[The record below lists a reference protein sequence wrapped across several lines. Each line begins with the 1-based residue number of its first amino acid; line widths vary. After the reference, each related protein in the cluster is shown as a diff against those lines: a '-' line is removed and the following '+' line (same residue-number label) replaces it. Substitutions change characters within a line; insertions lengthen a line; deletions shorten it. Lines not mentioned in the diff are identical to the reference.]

1 MLPLRVSAAPT
12 PLLRVAGLQKLF
24 PIRKG
29 FLKRTA
35 GYVRAVD
42 GVSFHID
49 EGETLGLVGES
60 GCGKTTTARCVLRA
74 IEPTAGEI
82 FIRVANGSVVEL
94 GQLRPAELRAL
105 RREMQMIF
113 QDPFTSLN
121 PRMTL
126 LDLVGEPLL
135 VHGMKSRREREER
148 VADLLRRVGLRPEY
162 MRRFPHAF
170 SGGERQRIGIARAL
184 ALHPRLV
191 VADEPVSAL
200 DVSVQAQIL
209 NLLVDLQAD
218 LRLTYLFVAHD
229 LSVVRHIS
237 NRVAVM
243 YVGRMVELAKTDE
256 LYRAPRHPY
265 TAALL
270 SAAPE
275 PDPRVR
281 SRRLMLQGE
290 VANPAAPPGGCY
302 FHPRCPYA
310 IDVCRTE
317 TPAWQEISPA
327 HFVGCHRAH
336 ELQLAGVE

>member
-1 MLPLRVSAAPT
+1 VIRHKT
-12 PLLRVAGLQKLF
+12 LLRVAGLRKLF

-29 FLKRTA
+29 FWKKTV
-35 GYVRAVD
+35 GHVRAVD
-42 GVSFHID
+42 GIDFHID

-60 GCGKTTTARCVLRA
+60 GCGKTTTARCILRA

-82 FIRVANGSVVEL
+82 FVRTADGAEIEMGR
-94 GQLRPAELRAL
+94 LRPSQLRAL

-135 VHGMKSRREREER
+135 VHGMRSRREREAR

-184 ALHPRLV
+184 ALQPRLV

-209 NLLVDLQAD
+209 NLLIDLQAEFQ
-218 LRLTYLFVAHD
+218 LTYLFVAHD
-229 LSVVRHIS
+229 LSIVRHVS

-243 YVGRMVELAKTDE
+243 YVGRMVELAETE
-256 LYRAPRHPY
+256 ALFSAPKHPY

-270 SAAPE
+270 SAVPE
-275 PDPRVR
+275 PDPRTR
-281 SRRLMLQGE
+281 SRRIVLQGE
-290 VANPAAPPGGCY
+290 VANPAAPPSGCY

-310 IDVCRTE
+310 IDVCRAQA
-317 TPAWQEISPA
+317 PAWQEIAPA
-327 HFVGCHRAH
+327 RFVACHRAQ
-336 ELQLAGVE
+336 ELQLAGVEVS